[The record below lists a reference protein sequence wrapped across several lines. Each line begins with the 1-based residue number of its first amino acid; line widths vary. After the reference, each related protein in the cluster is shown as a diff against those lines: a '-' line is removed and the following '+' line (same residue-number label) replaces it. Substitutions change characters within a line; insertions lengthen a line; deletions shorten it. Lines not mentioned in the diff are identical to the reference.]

1 MCGPQLHG
9 GTPAY
14 RQAAGRACPAPTVFP
29 YCTIHPAQKQSSPPD
44 QRGAELLHAVQRNII
59 DDLTGAD
66 QTGNGGDVGVAAGD
80 LAVQV
85 RQADLVIVDQVQRAD
100 VCQPC
105 KV

>member
-1 MCGPQLHG
+1 MPGP
-9 GTPAY
+9 Y
-14 RQAAGRACPAPTVFP
+14 SVFLL
-29 YCTIHPAQKQSSPPD
+29 YHTSRTKAK
-44 QRGAELLHAVQRNII
+44 LLHVVQRNIV

-85 RQADLVIVDQVQRAD
+85 RQADLVTVDQVQRAD

>member
-1 MCGPQLHG
+1 MLTERPRAGHARPLQCFPIVPYIPRKSKA
-9 GTPAY
+9 PAGS
-14 RQAAGRACPAPTVFP
+14 A
-29 YCTIHPAQKQSSPPD
+29 
-44 QRGAELLHAVQRNII
+44 GAELLHAVQRNIV

-66 QTGNGGDVGVAAGD
+66 QTGNGGDVGVAAGN

-105 KV
+105 KM

>member
-1 MCGPQLHG
+1 MPGPYSVSLLYH
-9 GTPAY
+9 TSRTKA
-14 RQAAGRACPAPTVFP
+14 
-29 YCTIHPAQKQSSPPD
+29 K
-44 QRGAELLHAVQRNII
+44 LLHTVQRNII

-66 QTGNGGDVGVAAGD
+66 QTGNGGDVGVAAGN

>member
-9 GTPAY
+9 GRPLIS
-14 RQAAGRACPAPTVFP
+14 RPRAGHARPLQCFPIVPYIPHKSKAPRR
-29 YCTIHPAQKQSSPPD
+29 IS
-44 QRGAELLHAVQRNII
+44 
-59 DDLTGAD
+59 
-66 QTGNGGDVGVAAGD
+66 GDVGVAAGD

>member
-1 MCGPQLHG
+1 MCSPQLHG
-9 GTPAY
+9 GRPLIG
-14 RQAAGRACPAPTVFP
+14 RPRAGHARPLSVSLLYHTSRTKA
-29 YCTIHPAQKQSSPPD
+29 K
-44 QRGAELLHAVQRNII
+44 LLHAVQRNII

-66 QTGNGGDVGVAAGD
+66 QTGDGGDVGVAAGD

-85 RQADLVIVDQVQRAD
+85 RQADLVIIDQVQRAD

>member
-1 MCGPQLHG
+1 MPGPYSVSLLYH
-9 GTPAY
+9 TF
-14 RQAAGRACPAPTVFP
+14 RAKA
-29 YCTIHPAQKQSSPPD
+29 K
-44 QRGAELLHAVQRNII
+44 LLHAVQRNII

-85 RQADLVIVDQVQRAD
+85 RQADLVTVDQVQRAD

>member
-1 MCGPQLHG
+1 MPGPYSVSLLYH
-9 GTPAY
+9 TS
-14 RQAAGRACPAPTVFP
+14 RT
-29 YCTIHPAQKQSSPPD
+29 KSK
-44 QRGAELLHAVQRNII
+44 LLHAVQRNII

-66 QTGNGGDVGVAAGD
+66 QTGDGGDVGVAAGN

-85 RQADLVIVDQVQRAD
+85 RQADLVTVDQVQRAD

>member
-1 MCGPQLHG
+1 MPQTLDFTG
-9 GTPAY
+9 FLGFFPS
-14 RQAAGRACPAPTVFP
+14 APTVFP

-85 RQADLVIVDQVQRAD
+85 RQADLVTVDQVQRAD

>member
-1 MCGPQLHG
+1 MRPAASR

-66 QTGNGGDVGVAAGD
+66 QTGNGGGVGVAAGD

-100 VCQPC
+100 VCQSC